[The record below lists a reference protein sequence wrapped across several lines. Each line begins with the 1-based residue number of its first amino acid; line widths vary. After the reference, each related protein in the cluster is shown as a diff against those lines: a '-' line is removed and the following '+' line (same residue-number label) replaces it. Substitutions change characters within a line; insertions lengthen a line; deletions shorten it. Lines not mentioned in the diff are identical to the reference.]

1 MWFVTCAL
9 GVVALAMTAQQRPS
23 LETQNVS
30 YPYGWSKW
38 LPVPGSDPSE
48 PPRNA
53 SKSQCDTFTDCYSC
67 ANAGSWLPGS
77 HCRWCPLHN
86 DLSCHAEGSLLNKC
100 NASTQIIDP
109 SRCPAQP
116 TARKPVVIVPGIVGS
131 NIQAKLNKPSV
142 VQPLCSKTSDW
153 YYAWLESFEVAPDA
167 VKCLFDNLK
176 LKHLGEGNVTNND
189 GVTTRIADYGGI
201 GDIRCAMPKTAA
213 ACNTTV
219 NWGYALD
226 QLQAAGYSPG
236 VNLFGAPYDFRYG
249 PKSWFRKEFPQ
260 LKALIEKAYTTNN
273 DTKVVIT
280 SISLGGPY
288 FHLFLTHFVDPA
300 WKQKYVD
307 SWVSMSSL
315 WNGATQVAQM
325 LTAGLGW
332 DGISWI
338 KPQVFREGV
347 RNWPAMIFMLPFPY
361 DDVNGT
367 HVDDT
372 YITSSNRS
380 YKASDM
386 GQAVLDAGL
395 PDTAAI
401 LQSISQYRKSTTPPG
416 VKTYC
421 WYGHGIDTAASLSFT
436 GSDLSDFDAMTVHME
451 DGDGTV
457 QHSSLRVCED
467 WVGQSEFE
475 TIVKTW
481 FNVSHTGFQ
490 KEPEALKELLQIA
503 TGQV

>member
-1 MWFVTCAL
+1 MSKFHRAIFVLTHLISAIHGVTPGLSTCGCDIGESCDTVTCQDDPDRQCKQDGQVATSWSCVGSL
-9 GVVALAMTAQQRPS
+9 FSKHCTPMGCSAPHSCDGVSGQCKQDPS
-23 LETQNVS
+23 SKISKGTCETQC
-30 YPYGWSKW
+30 
-38 LPVPGSDPSE
+38 VPRP
-48 PPRNA
+48 
-53 SKSQCDTFTDCYSC
+53 
-67 ANAGSWLPGS
+67 
-77 HCRWCPLHN
+77 
-86 DLSCHAEGSLLNKC
+86 EG
-100 NASTQIIDP
+100 A
-109 SRCPAQP
+109 
-116 TARKPVVIVPGIVGS
+116 KPVVIVPGIVGS

-201 GDIRCAMPKTAA
+201 GDIRCAMPKTAT

-372 YITSSNRS
+372 YITSSKRS

-386 GQAVLDAGL
+386 QSAVLDAGL

-401 LQSISQYRKSTTPPG
+401 LKSISQYRTSTSPPG

-421 WYGHGIDTAASLSFT
+421 WFGKGIKTAKTLSFSGT
-436 GSDLSDFDAMTVHME
+436 DLSDFDAMTVQMS

-457 QHSSLRVCED
+457 EHSSLRICND
-467 WVGQSEFE
+467 WGGDTV
-475 TIVKTW
+475 VKTW
-481 FNVSHTGFQ
+481 FNVSHTGMLT
-490 KEPEALKELLQIA
+490 EPSVVSDLVAIA
-503 TGQV
+503 TGSAH